1 MHRSTSLAPHA
12 LRLNPGDDLRQ
23 SLLTIAVNQSI
34 HAGFILSAIGSLTQA
49 AIRYADQ
56 PTPTILPGRFEILAL
71 SGLFSQHGIHLHMAI
86 ADHTGRTIGGHV
98 CDGCLIYTTA
108 EIVYGECQGIVFD
121 RQFDPQTG
129 FIELAIHHNT

>member
-1 MHRSTSLAPHA
+1 MSFIAHA

-23 SLLTIAVNQSI
+23 SLLTIAQTRQTQ
-34 HAGFILSAIGSLTQA
+34 AGFILSAIGSLTQA

-56 PTPTILPGRFEILAL
+56 PNPALLTGRFEILSL
-71 SGLFSQHGIHLHMAI
+71 NGLFSLHGIHLHMAI
-86 ADHTGRTIGGHV
+86 SDSTGRTIGGHV

-108 EIVYGECQGIVFD
+108 EIVYGECTGMVFD

-129 FIELAIHHNT
+129 FIELSIVPHP